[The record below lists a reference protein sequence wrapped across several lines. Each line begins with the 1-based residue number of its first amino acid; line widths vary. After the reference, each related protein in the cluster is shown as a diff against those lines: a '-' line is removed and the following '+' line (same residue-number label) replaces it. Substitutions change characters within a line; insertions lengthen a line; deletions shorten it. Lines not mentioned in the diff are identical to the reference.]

1 MVKELVE
8 SNEVAQRIKP
18 HLAVDPQSVVINTE
32 NYTDYFDINFVTVP
46 ETNVV
51 KVTSVVFKENAA
63 FATVPESFTKDDA
76 LIKNIN
82 AIFQVVKYDGGVAYY
97 EIRFKHFGDDYC
109 KWTAPEQ
116 TTNTT
121 TDAYGTGD
129 TAEKNYL
136 GRWGMV
142 RNNWYEIHVSTINQ
156 LGKPVFGQMD
166 ITNDDTP
173 DDNNDVE
180 KWISFKINIL
190 SWAKRVQDEEL

>member
-1 MVKELVE
+1 MKELKEKKVIRP
-8 SNEVAQRIKP
+8 SNSPWCARALLVPKKDGSTRMTIDYTALNKHTIKDRFP
-18 HLAVDPQSVVINTE
+18 LPNINT
-32 NYTDYFDINFVTVP
+32 
-46 ETNVV
+46 
-51 KVTSVVFKENAA
+51 
-63 FATVPESFTKDDA
+63 
-76 LIKNIN
+76 
-82 AIFQVVKYDGGVAYY
+82 IFQVVKYDGGVAYY

-121 TDAYGTGD
+121 TEAYGSDD
-129 TAEKNYL
+129 TAKKNYL

-142 RNNWYEIHVSTINQ
+142 RNNWYEINVNTINQ

-190 SWAKRVQDEEL
+190 SWAKRVQNEDL